1 MISFINKFKIP
12 TILGLAVIFAGI
24 TAGVFLS
31 LQDQKFFAKASPA
44 LAPQNITLSN
54 ISDAEVTISWQTPA
68 PTTSFVTFGIKSPG
82 EETVLDARDSGVPK
96 EYSLHYVTLKNLEP
110 ESSYLFKIIS
120 GKFQSETQEFKTA
133 KSLSSQNGFG
143 PIIGT
148 VLDGDKPLN
157 EGIVYFS
164 ISGASIQSALI
175 KNMGN
180 FLIPISLA
188 RSTDL
193 SDISRPKDDDVA
205 KLTITSESGEASVL
219 FKIKSQGVELPSVK
233 LGQNIDLTIID
244 LTIEEE
250 LSKFDMNGD
259 SYVNT
264 VDYSIVLQNFGLQN
278 RQADF
283 NKDGVVDNIDLE
295 EISKKIERQD

>member
-24 TAGVFLS
+24 TAGVFLV
-31 LQDQKFFAKASPA
+31 LKDQQFFTKASPT

-54 ISDAEVTISWQTPA
+54 ISDAEVTISWQTSKI
-68 PTTSFVTFGIKSPG
+68 TTSFVTFGIKSPG
-82 EETVLDARDSGVPK
+82 EKTVLDDRDSGVPK
-96 EYSLHYVTLKNLEP
+96 ERSLHYVTLKNLEP
-110 ESSYLFKIIS
+110 ESSYLFKIMS
-120 GKFQSETQEFKTA
+120 GKFQSETQNFKTA
-133 KSLSSQNGFG
+133 KALSSQNGFG

-148 VLDGDKPLN
+148 VLNGDKPLN
-157 EGIVYFS
+157 EGIVYFN
-164 ISGASIQSALI
+164 ISGTSTQSALI

-188 RSTDL
+188 RSVDL

-205 KLTITSESGEASVL
+205 KLTITAESEEASIL
-219 FKIKSQGVELPSVK
+219 FKIKAQGVELPPIS
-233 LGQNIDLTIID
+233 LGQNIDLTI
-244 LTIEEE
+244 EEG
-250 LSKFDMNGD
+250 LNKFDMNGD
-259 SYVNT
+259 SYINT

-295 EISKKIERQD
+295 EISKKIGRQD